1 MFDSTKK
8 DLKEILKDVHQA
20 KIQLPDFQRDYV
32 WADEDIKS
40 LIASIAKGF
49 PVGALLTLETGGPV
63 NFKPRLLE
71 GVPENTLKPSELLLD
86 GQQRITSLYKALF
99 SDKPVNIQGHE
110 ILRYYYL
117 DIKSAVEGY
126 SIDDS
131 ILGIPSDRV
140 IKANFGREIILDLN
154 QSENEYKNNL
164 FPLNKIYKY
173 FEWFMGWKNYSTNVG
188 CDNEVLEKSFYDDI
202 LKTIE
207 SYEMP
212 IIKLDKNNSRE
223 AICLVF
229 EKVNVG
235 GKRLDAYELVTAIYA
250 SDEFDLREDW
260 SGNKKLRRHGRLAR
274 MIGFDHKRDVL
285 TKVANT
291 EFLQACTLLHT
302 RELRLAKE
310 NQGFTGKEL
319 PQVSCKREALL
330 ELPLSSYK
338 KFADSIES
346 GFVESAKFLNS
357 LSIIS
362 HKDISYP
369 PLLVALASIYAIC
382 GQRSLN
388 ATASQKLEQWFWS
401 ISLGELYSSSTE
413 TRIAKDVPELVNWIG
428 GEAGP
433 PASLGEAVFQL
444 DRLKTLRSR
453 NSAAY
458 KAMHTLLMKAG
469 SRDFVKNQT
478 AGLMTFFDDQID
490 IHHIFPISWCEKNG
504 IPRGIYNSII
514 NKTALSKDTNIF
526 IGGSTPSLYLS
537 RIESKHGISKST
549 LDSILKSHLI
559 DPDKLRSDNFYGFFE
574 DRKIK
579 LAELISN
586 AMKKPVFEGSGSNE
600 SIIGISDDGD
610 EDD

>member
-99 SDKPVNIQGHE
+99 SDKPVKTRNIQGHE

-235 GKRLDAYELVTAIYA
+235 GKRL
-250 SDEFDLREDW
+250 
-260 SGNKKLRRHGRLAR
+260 
-274 MIGFDHKRDVL
+274 GF
-285 TKVANT
+285 
-291 EFLQACTLLHT
+291 
-302 RELRLAKE
+302 
-310 NQGFTGKEL
+310 
-319 PQVSCKREALL
+319 
-330 ELPLSSYK
+330 
-338 KFADSIES
+338 
-346 GFVESAKFLNS
+346 
-357 LSIIS
+357 
-362 HKDISYP
+362 
-369 PLLVALASIYAIC
+369 
-382 GQRSLN
+382 
-388 ATASQKLEQWFWS
+388 
-401 ISLGELYSSSTE
+401 
-413 TRIAKDVPELVNWIG
+413 
-428 GEAGP
+428 
-433 PASLGEAVFQL
+433 
-444 DRLKTLRSR
+444 
-453 NSAAY
+453 
-458 KAMHTLLMKAG
+458 
-469 SRDFVKNQT
+469 
-478 AGLMTFFDDQID
+478 
-490 IHHIFPISWCEKNG
+490 
-504 IPRGIYNSII
+504 
-514 NKTALSKDTNIF
+514 
-526 IGGSTPSLYLS
+526 LS
-537 RIESKHGISKST
+537 RICASDPVPEDAQGYAAKRVSQRVTCGIRTTFLSPVSACCSY
-549 LDSILKSHLI
+549 LPRLLPKSHLW
-559 DPDKLRSDNFYGFFE
+559 PQTS
-574 DRKIK
+574 
-579 LAELISN
+579 
-586 AMKKPVFEGSGSNE
+586 
-600 SIIGISDDGD
+600 
-610 EDD
+610 